1 MSDLRFD
8 INLLSELL
16 KNGLR
21 SNDGEIINATVDL
34 LLLMMNLVEQ
44 NNRSEE
50 MCVFERDGMF
60 EGLTNKEM

>member
-21 SNDGEIINATVDL
+21 SNDGVIINATVDL

-44 NNRSEE
+44 NNRSEV
-50 MCVFERDGMF
+50 MCVFERYGIF
-60 EGLTNKEM
+60 EDLTNIEM